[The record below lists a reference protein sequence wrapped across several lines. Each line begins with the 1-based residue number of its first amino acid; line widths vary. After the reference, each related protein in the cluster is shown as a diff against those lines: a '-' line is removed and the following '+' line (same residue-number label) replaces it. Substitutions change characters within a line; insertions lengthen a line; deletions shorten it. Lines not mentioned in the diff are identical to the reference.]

1 MSSRE
6 LSLVA
11 MNTRT
16 VSRMRAAAALI
27 GLLVVLAVMLL
38 AGCATT
44 TERLGLP
51 PLETVAEVDLSR
63 YIGTWYEIASYPQV
77 FQRRCTG
84 TTATY
89 RLRDDGLIDVEN
101 RCFKGSLEGRE
112 AVARGRARVPD
123 PAQSAKLEVSF
134 FGPFWGDYWVIDLGA
149 DYEYAVVGSP
159 SRDFLWILSRT
170 PTMEERVYQGILE
183 RLRANGYTLDRLQ
196 TTVQP
201 GSATA
206 LGSAAK

>member
-1 MSSRE
+1 
-6 LSLVA
+6 
-11 MNTRT
+11 MNTSPVPRSLSAG
-16 VSRMRAAAALI
+16 VRI
-27 GLLVVLAVMLL
+27 GLLVVLAALFA
-38 AGCATT
+38 AGCATTT

-51 PLETVAEVDLSR
+51 PLQTVEEVDLSR
-63 YIGTWYEIASYPQV
+63 YIGTWYEIASYPQF

-112 AVARGRARVPD
+112 VVAKGRARAPD
-123 PAQSAKLEVSF
+123 PADSAKLEVSF

-149 DYEYAVVGSP
+149 DYEYAVVGNP

-170 PTMEERVYQGILE
+170 PTMEDAVYQGILE
-183 RLRANGYTLDRLQ
+183 RLRANGYTLDELQ
-196 TTVQP
+196 KSVQP
-201 GSATA
+201 ESAVGS
-206 LGSAAK
+206 G